1 MIVEMKKNIKDFCN
15 SFMSITQEYVRRT
28 ELSRMFY
35 CLMYLLYLNY
45 KYKLNYFEINI
56 QNEITIKEFLNIWK
70 KESNK
75 GKTNF
80 LDKERELLKKTLE
93 NLDFL
98 QYTKIVINNLF
109 KLMTICTED
118 FIKKI
123 MREDV
128 FGYFNSVMQ
137 GAEFSSSN
145 QNVELATSLL
155 NIKQNDNILDMC
167 SGIGNF
173 LTYVYSRNKYKSI
186 NGIEINEL
194 AILINEIRLTILE
207 AKFTIINE
215 DVLTCNTEKKYEK
228 IFSEY
233 PLRMRIDKY
242 KMEEIFRTKKL
253 KFKWEK
259 IPANST
265 DWIVVNTMLT
275 NLKENGKAVTI
286 IPDGPLFKT
295 ADNKYKQDLLKN
307 HLIEAIIRLPKS
319 FNMWT
324 GINLNMIVFSSNNE
338 EVNMVDASNEETMQQ
353 ILELYNAENNSKK
366 RRVPVEEILENECVL
381 TVNNYINVKKI
392 KYHNP
397 EKLSQYVIDIFR
409 GYQLI
414 ASEQRKLEDKNGK
427 YEILTISN
435 IEDGIINDDLV
446 RINSDK
452 NIERY
457 LVEDGDIIISS
468 KGTRIKIAVA
478 NVSERKIIA
487 NGNLIVLRVDKTKIN
502 PYFLAM
508 YLNSEEGRIT
518 LKQIQTGTVIIS
530 INPSRLKDIKIST
543 FDIKEQ
549 EKMVKEYLEKQKQ
562 YIVLKKQLEQ
572 VKMDLD
578 NFYDNEIKKLK
589 N

>member
-1 MIVEMKKNIKDFCN
+1 MKKNIKDFCN

>member
-1 MIVEMKKNIKDFCN
+1 MKKNIKDFCN
-15 SFMSITQEYVRRT
+15 SFMNITQEYVRRT

-173 LTYVYSRNKYKSI
+173 LTYVYSHNKYKSI

-353 ILELYNAENNSKK
+353 ILELYNAESNSKK

-397 EKLSQYVIDIFR
+397 KKLSQYVIDIFR

>member
-1 MIVEMKKNIKDFCN
+1 MKKNIKDFCN

-70 KESNK
+70 KESSK

-173 LTYVYSRNKYKSI
+173 LIYVHSHNKYKSI

-233 PLRMRIDKY
+233 PLRMRVDKY

-253 KFKWEK
+253 KFKWGK
-259 IPANST
+259 MPANST

-414 ASEQRKLEDKNGK
+414 ASEQKKLEDKNGK

-435 IEDGIINDDLV
+435 IEDGIINNNLV

-478 NVSERKIIA
+478 NVSDRKIIA
-487 NGNLIVLRVDKTKIN
+487 NGNLIVLRVDKTRIN

-508 YLNSEEGRIT
+508 YLDSEEGRMT

-530 INPSRLKDIKIST
+530 INPSRLKNIKIST
-543 FDIKEQ
+543 FDINEQ
-549 EKMVKEYLEKQKQ
+549 EKMVEEYLEKQKQ